1 LKNRRSGDDRQEPHH
16 VIYGPKDDGTTR
28 RAFAGRRFWSG
39 FENSSAIDSQPP
51 QAQASH
57 FLRSE

>member
-1 LKNRRSGDDRQEPHH
+1 MTGKNRIM
-16 VIYGPKDDGTTR
+16 IYGPKADGTTR

-57 FLRSE
+57 LLRSE